1 MWLQAS
7 IAPSGTRQAKPE
19 TSIRRLCMMDD
30 PQQERESEGK
40 QGQSLQT
47 AAQQWLSIR
56 QLQDLLGIGHTK
68 AYELVTT
75 PDGIPNVRIG
85 RVIRVNR
92 RDLYDWLEQRKHR
105 TAN

>member
-1 MWLQAS
+1 MVET
-7 IAPSGTRQAKPE
+7 GT
-19 TSIRRLCMMDD
+19 
-30 PQQERESEGK
+30 ERE
-40 QGQSLQT
+40 
-47 AAQQWLSIR
+47 WLNLR
-56 QLQDLLGIGHTK
+56 EVQEMLGIGHTK

-92 RDLYDWLEQRKHR
+92 RDLNEWLEQRKHR